1 MQHNTTYAAVAPIR
15 PPQNQAQLFSL
26 PLKPNNDDEAI
37 TVALVTNFTPLFE
50 CLMTCKGK
58 DLLIVGNHCF
68 KCNKTTKAKR
78 YWRCD
83 IEYCDIW
90 VQTTVDGGYI
100 NMNKSEHDH
109 FCDPDLIVTK
119 KLIGLIRERC
129 KQELLSIVTTYEQEV
144 NKVKLTEARLCRMS
158 RYDQLQPCL
167 SRLRLSLLP
176 PLPSGLD
183 FVIPTKYTVAPVMFT
198 QLVCIIACFEDE
210 VVTTCYPLLDGK
222 HTDGYR
228 AIIGSLK
235 AEAKRRKTVLM
246 PTFIMTDFEGGLIK
260 AVAVEVSS

>member
-37 TVALVTNFTPLFE
+37 TVALVTNFTPFFE

-158 RYDQLQPCL
+158 RYDQL
-167 SRLRLSLLP
+167 R
-176 PLPSGLD
+176 
-183 FVIPTKYTVAPVMFT
+183 
-198 QLVCIIACFEDE
+198 
-210 VVTTCYPLLDGK
+210 
-222 HTDGYR
+222 
-228 AIIGSLK
+228 
-235 AEAKRRKTVLM
+235 
-246 PTFIMTDFEGGLIK
+246 
-260 AVAVEVSS
+260 